1 MTSFRLAKVTYSAKE
16 IFHQQI
22 FSVAISYFKANH
34 SKIVLDIY
42 QTAHVMFSDKSQ
54 GDHKQHAK
62 YRFASKTLMRILP
75 PDLSKEME
83 QKEKSEEVKQEESKE
98 VEHEESKEVKQEK
111 SKEVKK

>member
-42 QTAHVMFSDKSQ
+42 QTAHVMFGDMSQ
-54 GDHKQHAK
+54 EDHKQHAK

-83 QKEKSEEVKQEESKE
+83 QKEETVGPGAHAMHCRLHHLLEVTQAER
-98 VEHEESKEVKQEK
+98 
-111 SKEVKK
+111 